1 MNTLKKLLQSAGR
14 MFKRLFVPEKN
25 IRNILEEEALA
36 SPGKLIA
43 KKFFRNKLAISGM
56 IGFILMLVFTFGLSL
71 FIPLDLVHTSTFHA
85 NLAPNFSYLN
95 FPGAL
100 EREGVDMIDSGV
112 AFSIGLSKE
121 GNVFVWGSNV
131 DGVEEIPEEVRNA
144 NIVFV
149 SAGTRHLIAIDDEGK
164 FYFWGKNH
172 MSQASIDERYVDDFE
187 SDPIVSLE
195 GGYDK
200 TIAITESGSV
210 YVWGVGTNIFGQP
223 LLWSPYQYFD
233 ESDNQIKAVQAV
245 ANNTNLAILLENG
258 QVRVEGTNNALRKDI
273 PAGIK
278 DGSIVV
284 TQIAITLDNIFAVD
298 ATGNLHVW
306 GSKSLGLMDVYNNQN
321 ELVRF
326 IPEGASTNIKELQT
340 GYEHAVVLTNDGKVY
355 AWGPSGY
362 NQLDVPSTEDVDAIF
377 INAYQNYLL
386 VDGKLQAWG
395 LKGFLLGTDESG
407 RDFIVQLIHG
417 GKVTMTV
424 GAVAVIIQVVVGT
437 IVGLAAGFFGGRI
450 DNILM
455 RFSEIVN
462 SFPFLPFAI
471 TLSALMLGTATTE
484 LQRIMIIMFVLG
496 ILSWPGLARLIRGQI
511 LSERE
516 RDYVLAAKALGIKE
530 KHIIWRH
537 IFPAVTSIVLVNL
550 TLGYAGSLL
559 TEAGLSFLGFGVQK
573 PNPSWGNI
581 LNAAQDMKVFESYWW
596 RWILP
601 GLCIIVAALS
611 INLIGDALRDA
622 MDPKNM
628 ER

>member
-1 MNTLKKLLQSAGR
+1 
-14 MFKRLFVPEKN
+14 MFKRLFVPEKD

-36 SPGKLIA
+36 SPGKLVA
-43 KKFFRNKLAISGM
+43 KKFFRNKLAITGL
-56 IGFILMLVFTFGLSL
+56 IGFVFMLVFTFGLSI
-71 FIPLDLVHTSTFHA
+71 FIPLDLFRTSAHHA
-85 NLAPNFSYLN
+85 NLSPNYSYLN
-95 FPGAL
+95 FPKAL
-100 EREGVDMIDSGV
+100 EREGVSMIDSGD
-112 AFSIGLSKE
+112 AFSIGLSDE
-121 GNVFVWGSNV
+121 GNVFVWGSNLE
-131 DGVEEIPEEVRNA
+131 GVKDIPDAVKEA
-144 NIVFV
+144 NIVFI
-149 SAGTRHLIAIDDEGK
+149 SAGTRHLIAVDDEGEM
-164 FYFWGKNH
+164 YFWGKNH
-172 MSQASIDERYVDDFE
+172 MYQASIDERYADDFLT
-187 SDPIVSLE
+187 DPIVTLE
-195 GGYDK
+195 GGFDT

-210 YVWGVGTNIFGQP
+210 YIWGTGTSIVGQP
-223 LLWSPYQYFD
+223 LRRSPYQYFD
-233 ESDNQIKAVQAV
+233 GEDNQIKAVSAV
-245 ANNTNLAILLENG
+245 ANSTNMVILLENG
-258 QVRVEGTNNALRKDI
+258 QIKVEGTNNQLRKDV
-273 PAGIK
+273 PAGFL
-278 DGSIVV
+278 DGTIIGSKV
-284 TQIAITLDNIFAVD
+284 AITEENVLAVD
-298 ATGNLHVW
+298 SNGNLYAW
-306 GSKSLGLMDVYNNQN
+306 GSKNRYLIDVYDNQDQIIKY
-321 ELVRF
+321 
-326 IPEGASTNIKELQT
+326 IPDGARTNVKDLQT

-355 AWGPSGY
+355 AWGASGQ
-362 NQLDVPSTEDVDAIF
+362 NQLDVPVTENVDEIF
-377 INAYQNYLL
+377 IGSYQNYL
-386 VDGKLQAWG
+386 VEDEDIHAWG
-395 LKGFLLGTDESG
+395 LKGFLMGTDESG

-417 GKVTMTV
+417 GKITLTV
-424 GAVAVIIQVVVGT
+424 GAVAVIIQVVIGT
-437 IVGLAAGFFGGRI
+437 VVGLAAGFFGGRI